1 MRLEVGW
8 GSLGSLYAL
17 SCIQLSDTKVQLGLA
32 PASSVLFLPFFFF
45 GLHLQRLLSP
55 LISSSYCCTF
65 RI

>member
-45 GLHLQRLLSP
+45 WPTPPTTSFAPYLQ
-55 LISSSYCCTF
+55 
-65 RI
+65 